1 MTIMFERSESQ
12 VTCSG
17 FVASNVDVEK
27 LYVFVIEIRVYG
39 PGILREERAAR
50 RRYGEGEY

>member
-1 MTIMFERSESQ
+1 MFERSGSQ

-17 FVASNVDVEK
+17 FVASNVDAEE

-39 PGILREERAAR
+39 PGILREERGAAR